1 MDLVTILAADI
12 GAKALLLL
20 YLWLAS
26 AIAASE
32 LAKRKNYPEKLGLGT
47 GHAAAR
53 RRAAGLARRAAAPDR
68 LTGAQD
74 PGYRPSAARS
84 AASTS
89 VWRKSY
95 PSSAARPGIMR
106 TPVVT
111 ISDISP

>member
-47 GHAAAR
+47 GMLLPVVAPLAWLVVPR
-53 RRAAGLARRAAAPDR
+53 RRIG
-68 LTGAQD
+68 
-74 PGYRPSAARS
+74 
-84 AASTS
+84 
-89 VWRKSY
+89 
-95 PSSAARPGIMR
+95 
-106 TPVVT
+106 
-111 ISDISP
+111 